1 MRKHYYNVLH
11 YMVLEMFLN
20 VFMVFVKASSD

>member
-1 MRKHYYNVLH
+1 MRKYYYNVLH

-20 VFMVFVKASSD
+20 VFILFIARLLA

>member
-1 MRKHYYNVLH
+1 MRKLYYNVLH

-20 VFMVFVKASSD
+20 VFILFIAQLLA

>member
-20 VFMVFVKASSD
+20 VFILFIAWLLA